1 MLKII
6 DSSDAA
12 AWDAA
17 VKAFPN
23 WDVYYLNG
31 YVRSLK
37 AHEKGTSFLVTFS
50 HDGQQLCYPV
60 IQKDIADDP
69 KFHGLL
75 PNHTCYDWE
84 TPYGYGGPLTDRTIL
99 SPSTQKQFL
108 EELTAY
114 CAEHQIVSQF
124 LRFHPIL
131 DNHAALS
138 AVVETRYMRD
148 TIYIDTSSPDVIL
161 SNLDSKNRNMI
172 RKAARNGIYCEARPI
187 TEYRPFLS
195 LYRVTM
201 QRNHADAYY
210 FFDES
215 YFEDLHR
222 FLGGNT
228 YILYALLDGQPVSA
242 AIFFHANGTAH
253 YHLAGSDPAFR
264 GTAAGNLLLYD
275 AALRA
280 CENGD
285 KLLHLGGGLTPD
297 DSLFSFKKQ
306 FNKNGRREFWI
317 GRTIFDPDQY
327 QALLKLR
334 AQHESDFDPENHFM
348 IQYRR

>member
-1 MLKII
+1 MLKLIE
-6 DSSDAA
+6 SSDAA

-17 VKAFPN
+17 VKSFSN
-23 WDVYYLNG
+23 WDIYYLNG
-31 YVRSLK
+31 YVRSLE
-37 AHEKGTSFLVTFS
+37 AHEKGTSLLVTFS

-69 KFHGLL
+69 KFRELL
-75 PNHTCYDWE
+75 PEHTYYDWE
-84 TPYGYGGPLTDRTIL
+84 TPYGYGGPLTDCAPL
-99 SPSTQKQFL
+99 SPSVQSRFL
-108 EELTAY
+108 EELTVY
-114 CAEHQIVSQF
+114 CLEHRIVTQF

-131 DNHAALS
+131 GNHTVLS
-138 AVVETRYMRD
+138 AVAETRYMRD
-148 TIYIDTSSPDVIL
+148 TIYIDTSSPDIIL

-172 RKAARNGIYCEARPI
+172 RKAARVGIYCEARPV
-187 TEYRPFLS
+187 TEYQAFLS
-195 LYRVTM
+195 LYRLTM
-201 QRNHADAYY
+201 RQNHADDYY

-215 YFEDLHR
+215 YFEYLHR
-222 FLGGNT
+222 FLNGNT
-228 YILYALLDGQPVSA
+228 CILYALLDGQPVSA

-285 KLLHLGGGLTPD
+285 RLLHLGGGMAPD
-297 DSLFSFKKQ
+297 DRLFGFKKQ

-317 GRTIFDPDQY
+317 GRSIFDPDRY

-334 AQHESDFDPENHFM
+334 AQQESDFDPENSFM